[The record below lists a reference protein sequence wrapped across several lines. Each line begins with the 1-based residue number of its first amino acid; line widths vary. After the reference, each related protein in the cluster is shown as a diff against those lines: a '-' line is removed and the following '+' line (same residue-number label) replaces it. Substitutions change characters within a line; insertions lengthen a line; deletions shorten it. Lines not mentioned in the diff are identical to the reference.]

1 MPTITSSGAGSGL
14 NVASLVSQLVAAERS
29 TFDTRYTKIDVKLTT
44 EFSAL
49 SQLKGSMAAFQT
61 ALAGLKDAAAFNQR
75 KTAVASEEYFTA
87 TATSA
92 ASAGSYG
99 VEVQQLA
106 KAAQLGSS
114 AFVGGPE
121 SVVGAGTL
129 NLAMGSRSFDVTLV
143 DSNTTLAGLRD
154 AINAASTNVGVR
166 ATIIRDQAGA
176 HLVLTGAV
184 TGQANALR
192 ITPTGGLSQFAHTPP
207 SITNNFTQ
215 LSPAQDAIVRV
226 SGFEIH
232 DADNTIADAIDG
244 VALTLKKS
252 APGTT
257 TNLAV
262 ETDAAGIRG
271 RVDAF
276 VNAYNALA
284 GQIAKLQSY
293 NAETKAAGPLLGDAM
308 LRNIESQL
316 RRMISEPVAGVNGVY
331 TTLASLGITS
341 STKGTLSVDQTKYDA
356 ALAAAPTALSQV
368 FASPQGL
375 ATRIDGFLKSKLAT
389 EGEIA
394 VRDAGITSRRK
405 DLTRQREALDARMVV
420 VQARYSKQFN
430 ALDSLL
436 ANMQSQSS
444 YLAQQLSPRSNGG

>member
-14 NVASLVSQLVAAERS
+14 NVASLVTQLVAAERS

-61 ALAGLKDAAAFNQR
+61 ALAGLKEAAAFNQR
-75 KTAVASEEYFTA
+75 KTTVASEEFFTA

-92 ASAGSYG
+92 ASAGTYG

-129 NLAMGSRSFDVTLV
+129 NIAMGSRSFDVTLV
-143 DSNTTLAGLRD
+143 ASNTLAGLRD

-176 HLVLTGAV
+176 HLVLTGAA

-192 ITPTGGLSQFAHTPP
+192 ITPTGGLGQFAHTPP
-207 SITNNFTQ
+207 TITTNFTQ
-215 LSPAQDAIVRV
+215 LSAAQDAIVRV
-226 SGFEIH
+226 SGFEIR
-232 DADNTIADAIDG
+232 DSDNTIADAIDG
-244 VALTLKKS
+244 ITLTLKRE

-257 TNLAV
+257 TTLGV

-284 GQIAKLQSY
+284 GQIGKLQSY

-308 LRNIESQL
+308 LRNIEAQL
-316 RRMISEPVAGVNGVY
+316 RRLISEPVAGVNGVY

-341 STKGTLSVDQTKYDA
+341 SIKGTLSVDQTKYDA

-436 ANMQSQSS
+436 ANMQSQST